1 VYPGIV
7 LLNISRSF
15 AVPEMTQPEKLS
27 MKFIKPGLLLLFLLP
42 FFSFAQRNT
51 DAIID
56 TVETPSGPAILYK
69 NFTWEYLEDEPV
81 LMTTDEDS
89 TGLFSNQWI
98 NNQIF
103 AYRIKPDSIRDT
115 LVVLT
120 TPDRV
125 FTLPIYGKLFRGFT
139 YSHKGLDIKLNKGDT
154 IRAAF
159 DGVVRYA
166 KYNRGGFGNLIII
179 RHYNGLE
186 TYYGHLS
193 KIQVKVNQ
201 VVKSGDRIGLGGS
214 TGRSRGP
221 HLHFEVRYKDLP
233 LDPLRMIDY
242 DNQKLISNNFPVT
255 KKVFYPNDFVEN
267 ALVVKIKSG
276 DTLGKLARKY
286 HTSVKEI
293 CAMNKIKPNTTL
305 RVGRQIRVR

>member
-1 VYPGIV
+1 MK
-7 LLNISRSF
+7 LLKCCF
-15 AVPEMTQPEKLS
+15 
-27 MKFIKPGLLLLFLLP
+27 FLLFMFP
-42 FFSFAQRNT
+42 FLASAQRNA

-56 TVETPSGPAILYK
+56 TVETSKGSVILYK
-69 NFTWEYLEDEPV
+69 NFTWEYLQDEPV
-81 LMTTDEDS
+81 MMSQEDDS
-89 TGLFSNQWI
+89 TGLFTAQWV
-98 NNQIF
+98 NDQIF
-103 AYRIKPDSIRDT
+103 AYRVKPDSIRDT
-115 LVVLT
+115 LVTLT
-120 TPDRV
+120 SADRK

-159 DGVVRYA
+159 DGVIRYA

-193 KIQVKVNQ
+193 KINVRVNE
-201 VVKSGDRIGLGGS
+201 VVKSGDHIALGGS

-221 HLHFEVRYKDLP
+221 HLHFEVRYKDVP

-242 DNQKLISNNFPVT
+242 EKKMLIANSFPVT
-255 KKVFYPNDFVEN
+255 KMVFYPNDHVAN
-267 ALVVKIKSG
+267 AIVVKIKSG
-276 DTLGKLARKY
+276 DTIGKLARKY

-293 CAMNKIKPNTTL
+293 CAMNKIKPTTTL
-305 RVGRQIRVR
+305 RIGRSIRVR